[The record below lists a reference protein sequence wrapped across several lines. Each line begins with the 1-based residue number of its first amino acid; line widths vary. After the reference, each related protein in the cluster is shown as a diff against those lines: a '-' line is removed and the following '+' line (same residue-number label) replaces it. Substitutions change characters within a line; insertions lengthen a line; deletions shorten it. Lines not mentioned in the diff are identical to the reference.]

1 MNARYKQSLDA
12 QVLEQLQIAHAVI
25 LNAVALMTSE
35 QKARWNKANV
45 SSGVHFED
53 GITGA
58 DARQK
63 VIARATW
70 EHGE

>member
-1 MNARYKQSLDA
+1 MNASTKPDVHA
-12 QVLEQLQIAHAVI
+12 QVLEQLTLAHAVI
-25 LNAVALMTSE
+25 LNALALMTSE
-35 QKARWNKANV
+35 QKTRWNKANV
-45 SSGVHFED
+45 SSGVHCED

-70 EHGE
+70 EQT